1 MSPPLHSPPSPL
13 MSSSSMSSCLWASRF
28 PIRIENAPGLLLLLP
43 SVELEAAVVVS
54 ALFESRFC
62 VVVVA
67 AVVAVILAVVV
78 LVVVVVVVVVVVAD
92 VVLRRGRVFC
102 LAGLCRLAG
111 EPPELVLV
119 EVEDP
124 AAAAAVQPLELH
136 EVEVEEPPD
145 GLS

>member
-1 MSPPLHSPPSPL
+1 
-13 MSSSSMSSCLWASRF
+13 MSSCLWASRF
-28 PIRIENAPGLLLLLP
+28 PIRIENEPGLLLLLP
-43 SVELEAAVVVS
+43 SVEFEAAVVVS

-62 VVVVA
+62 VVVA

>member
-1 MSPPLHSPPSPL
+1 
-13 MSSSSMSSCLWASRF
+13 MSSCLWASRF
-28 PIRIENAPGLLLLLP
+28 PIRIENEPGLLLLLP
-43 SVELEAAVVVS
+43 SVEFEAAVVVS

-62 VVVVA
+62 VVV
-67 AVVAVILAVVV
+67 AVVVVVVLAVVV
-78 LVVVVVVVVVVVAD
+78 LVVVVMVVVAD

-102 LAGLCRLAG
+102 LVGLCRLGG

>member
-1 MSPPLHSPPSPL
+1 
-13 MSSSSMSSCLWASRF
+13 MSSCLWASRF
-28 PIRIENAPGLLLLLP
+28 PIRIENEPGLLLLLP
-43 SVELEAAVVVS
+43 SVEFEAAVVVS

-62 VVVVA
+62 VVV
-67 AVVAVILAVVV
+67 AVVVVVLAVVV
-78 LVVVVVVVVVVVAD
+78 LVVVVMVVVAD

-102 LAGLCRLAG
+102 LVGLCRLGG

-136 EVEVEEPPD
+136 KVEVEEPPD

>member
-1 MSPPLHSPPSPL
+1 
-13 MSSSSMSSCLWASRF
+13 MSSCLWASRF

-62 VVVVA
+62 VVV
-67 AVVAVILAVVV
+67 AVVVVVVLAVVV
-78 LVVVVVVVVVVVAD
+78 LVVVVMVVVAD

-102 LAGLCRLAG
+102 LAGLCRLRG